1 MVRLFKRLFGRRGSK
16 HAHAHAHAHAHVAE
30 VYRCRCGD
38 TYVSE
43 RR

>member
-1 MVRLFKRLFGRRGSK
+1 MIKLWKKIFRRK
-16 HAHAHAHAHAHVAE
+16 HNDHEHLCAHARVAE

-38 TYVSE
+38 TYVRE

>member
-1 MVRLFKRLFGRRGSK
+1 MIRMLKRLFRRRDRD
-16 HAHAHAHAHAHVAE
+16 HLCAHARVAE

-38 TYVSE
+38 TFVKE

>member
-1 MVRLFKRLFGRRGSK
+1 MIRMLKRLFRRK
-16 HAHAHAHAHAHVAE
+16 DRDHLCAHARVAE

-38 TYVSE
+38 TFVKE

>member
-1 MVRLFKRLFGRRGSK
+1 MKKLFRKLFRRWSPE
-16 HAHAHAHAHAHVAE
+16 HLCAHARVAE

-38 TYVSE
+38 TFVQE

>member
-1 MVRLFKRLFGRRGSK
+1 MIRMLRRLFRRRDRE
-16 HAHAHAHAHAHVAE
+16 HLCAHARVAE

-38 TYVSE
+38 TYVKE